1 MDKWWKTIVLKLI
14 GIGSPGALGL
24 LRFQSDPGGEN
35 NGGSPKRSCFFFLI
49 LICTSRHIIRWIA
62 GKIQNHIYVKRLARR
77 FALGEYTGCEQRDM
91 NTLHIRNI
99 HLFILNF
106 DWIQI
111 FNRVGFHQSLHTIHV
126 RLYLL

>member
-1 MDKWWKTIVLKLI
+1 M
-14 GIGSPGALGL
+14 
-24 LRFQSDPGGEN
+24 EN
-35 NGGSPKRSCFFFLI
+35 NSFEINWHRFPRRSWAFAFSKWPGRRELWGKSEEELFFFLI

-62 GKIQNHIYVKRLARR
+62 GKIQNLIYVKRLARR